1 MIYLKEIEEGD
12 LGLLDIARW
21 RNQSLSVLRSA
32 GLTAEDMSSQNK
44 WVKRWKEQGDL
55 YYFIYGKDH
64 YKDLLLGYCGLDKID
79 SVNKSAEVSLLI
91 APESRGI
98 GLGTRA
104 IKDLLSIVFC
114 KLELNRVFIEVYKT
128 AETYIFW
135 DSVGFIQEGV
145 LRETKKW
152 DGKFHNSIVASIL
165 RDEYFGGLK

>member
-1 MIYLKEIEEGD
+1 MIYLSGINEGD
-12 LGLLDIARW
+12 KGLLDIARW
-21 RNQSLSVLRSA
+21 RNESMSVLRSTQETVA
-32 GLTAEDMSSQNK
+32 NFVSQDA
-44 WVKRWKEQGDL
+44 WVKHWKANGDK

-64 YKDLLLGYCGLDKID
+64 YEDLLLGYCGLDKID

-91 APESRGI
+91 APEKRGI

-104 IKDLLSIVFC
+104 IKDLLSIAFC

-135 DSVGFIQEGV
+135 DSIGFIQEGV

-152 DGKFHNSIVASIL
+152 DGKFHDSIVASIL
-165 RDEYFGGLK
+165 RDEYFEGVV